1 MLDVAGNEGLPVWRL
16 DQWKDRFAERARLGE
31 FGEAPFAVEPVLGQ
45 NQNDRFGPRHFSI
58 EGAFPIGAGRE
69 TGVLIEVEKG
79 LDKTIRVQA
88 GEQARRLL
96 GVPA

>member
-1 MLDVAGNEGLPVWRL
+1 
-16 DQWKDRFAERARLGE
+16 
-31 FGEAPFAVEPVLGQ
+31 
-45 NQNDRFGPRHFSI
+45 
-58 EGAFPIGAGRE
+58 
-69 TGVLIEVEKG
+69 VLIEVEKG